1 MSTSD
6 MESAYRAAKE
16 MIDENAS
23 ASEKELMAD
32 ISSSDVLV
40 VKGDYDRVQD
50 VLDVTGMP
58 YTLVE
63 PDDTHELELDP
74 TSQMLIVNC
83 PGKLPKSAIRRI
95 RDFVEQGGSLFTTD
109 WALDN
114 VLEHAF
120 PGILKFNK
128 KPTADAVVSVSVA
141 DHENPMLDGIFSAEA
156 DPQWWLEGASYP
168 IKILDRE
175 KVQVLVES
183 RELASN
189 WGESPVVVTF
199 QFGKGEVLHMISH
212 YYLQRTELRTERH
225 RQKWTQFATETG
237 SDRLVGTDPSAYAEL
252 TTGELES
259 AYTSSKFLRNAV
271 LRSRQRRKLAEE
283 EPPRRDSSK
292 D

>member
-95 RDFVEQGGSLFTTD
+95 RDFVEQGGSLF
-109 WALDN
+109 
-114 VLEHAF
+114 
-120 PGILKFNK
+120 
-128 KPTADAVVSVSVA
+128 
-141 DHENPMLDGIFSAEA
+141 
-156 DPQWWLEGASYP
+156 
-168 IKILDRE
+168 KI
-175 KVQVLVES
+175 
-183 RELASN
+183 
-189 WGESPVVVTF
+189 
-199 QFGKGEVLHMISH
+199 
-212 YYLQRTELRTERH
+212 
-225 RQKWTQFATETG
+225 
-237 SDRLVGTDPSAYAEL
+237 
-252 TTGELES
+252 
-259 AYTSSKFLRNAV
+259 
-271 LRSRQRRKLAEE
+271 
-283 EPPRRDSSK
+283 
-292 D
+292 

>member
-95 RDFVEQGGSLFTTD
+95 RAFVEQGGSLFTTD

-271 LRSRQRRKLAEE
+271 LRSRQRRKMAE